1 MMNYRKYK
9 ATDFVT
15 DPYFRSWIIE
25 QDREAEVF
33 WLDWLHDNP
42 DKKEEVEDARAFL
55 YALAEKPE
63 QTNDAEI
70 RDRVDAT
77 LRMIQER
84 PEETETT
91 PVRKLWYMSYARV
104 AAMLA
109 LALGLGW
116 VVSQYRHG
124 SLPGQQAVVSRH
136 YAELGVV
143 HYNNTSSPVTIVLED
158 SSTVTLQPE
167 SELEYP
173 KTFEKG
179 KREVHLKGEAFFE
192 ITRNPNRPFLVLT
205 DELVTQVLGT
215 SFTVRSFEK
224 DRNASVSVKTGRVS
238 VYSKLEEQ
246 SAKESLSKEI
256 KGVVLKPNQQVLF
269 DKEESRLVKV
279 IVNSPQRISEI
290 PATALVFDEV
300 PVKNVFRTL
309 EKEYGIEIIFNE
321 EALSACLLTANLS
334 GLPMYEQLD
343 LICKIIKA
351 RYEMIDGQVVI
362 YSDGCK

>member
-9 ATDFVT
+9 ATDFAT
-15 DPYFRSWIIE
+15 DPYFRLWAIE
-25 QDREAEVF
+25 QDQDAAIF
-33 WLDWLHDNP
+33 WVDWLNDNP
-42 DKKEEVEDARAFL
+42 DKKEEVDEARAFL
-55 YALAEKPE
+55 YVLAEKPD

-70 RDRVDAT
+70 RGRVEAT
-77 LRMIQER
+77 LRMIQEGQEHIGTL
-84 PEETETT
+84 PT
-91 PVRKLWYMSYARV
+91 RKLWYMSYARI
-104 AAMLA
+104 AAMIT

-116 VVSQYRHG
+116 FVSQYRQG
-124 SLPGQQAVVSRH
+124 GLPGQKLVASRY
-136 YAELGVV
+136 YAESGIV
-143 HYNNTSSPVTIVLED
+143 HYNDTSKPVTIVLED
-158 SSTVTLQPE
+158 GSTVILQPE

-173 KTFEKG
+173 KTFAKA

-279 IVNSPQRISEI
+279 IVNSPQRISDI
-290 PATALVFDEV
+290 PVTALVFDEI

-309 EKEYGIEIIFNE
+309 ETEYGIEIIFNE

>member
-1 MMNYRKYK
+1 MNYRKYK
-9 ATDFVT
+9 ATDFAT
-15 DPYFRSWIIE
+15 DPYFRSWAIDG
-25 QDREAEVF
+25 DRHAEEF
-33 WLDWLHDNP
+33 WENWLTDNP

-55 YALAEKPE
+55 FALGERQD

-70 RDRVDAT
+70 QNRVDAT
-77 LRMIQER
+77 LRLIHES
-84 PEETETT
+84 PEEVET
-91 PVRKLWYMSYARV
+91 VSARKLWYLPYVRI
-104 AAMLA
+104 AALVV
-109 LALGLGW
+109 LTLGLGW
-116 VVSQYRHG
+116 LVTQYQQTGRTTSKTG
-124 SLPGQQAVVSRH
+124 SGRY
-136 YAELGVV
+136 YAAAGVV
-143 HYNNTSSPVTIVLED
+143 HYNDTSRPVTIVLED

-173 KTFEKG
+173 KVFAKN
-179 KREVHLKGEAFFE
+179 KREVHLKGEAFFQ

-215 SFTVRSFEK
+215 SFTVKSFEK

-246 SAKESLSKEI
+246 SAKESASKEI
-256 KGVVLKPNQQVLF
+256 RGVVLKPNQQVLF

-279 IVNSPQRISEI
+279 IVDSPQRISNI
-290 PATALVFDEV
+290 PNVALVFDEV
-300 PVKNVFRTL
+300 PVQNVFRTL
-309 EKEYGIEIIFNE
+309 EAEYGIEIIFNE
-321 EALSACLLTANLS
+321 ETLSACLLTANLL

-362 YSDGCK
+362 YSEGCK